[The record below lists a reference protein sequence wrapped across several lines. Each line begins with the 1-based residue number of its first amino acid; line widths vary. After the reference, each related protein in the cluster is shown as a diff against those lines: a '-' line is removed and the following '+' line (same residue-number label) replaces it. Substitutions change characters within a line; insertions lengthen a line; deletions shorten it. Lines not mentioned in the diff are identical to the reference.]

1 MARDNVSVAFT
12 MGRFTEE
19 AMPNPNAQEITAIEE
34 AYEDELKAMFKILVA
49 NLASEAVTHDT
60 DKLCMEKF
68 RVGLHLTRRA
78 KELALNAVANTLV
91 A

>member
-1 MARDNVSVAFT
+1 MARDNFTVAFT

-19 AMPNPNAQEITAIEE
+19 AMPDPNAKEIAAIEE
-34 AYEDELKAMFKILVA
+34 AYEDELKGMFKILVA
-49 NLASEAVTHDT
+49 NLVSAAVSHDT
-60 DKLCMEKF
+60 DKLCIERFK
-68 RVGLHLTRRA
+68 VGLHLTRRA